1 MYWVVIS
8 MFKAGVCYVSFGWVG
23 FDAIVLGFWV
33 VGMVVCCMF
42 YIFRMC

>member
-1 MYWVVIS
+1 

-42 YIFRMC
+42 YVFSMY